1 MARSSV
7 QTGSTKLAP
16 ILPVLVSARSSDGRN
31 AMIKNSSLDR
41 LVTFGP
47 LMLAAGLLL
56 GSCAAPTAEKPAAAP
71 PPAEAAKAEAAP
83 AEAPK
88 AEPVAPEAPKPAAQ
102 AEAEAAKPQ
111 PPAAEA
117 PKPEAPKPEAPKPEA
132 PQPPAAVA
140 GSSTELFEFDRAV
153 LRPSEKQKLDSE
165 VVARLATFANIEY
178 INVNGHA
185 DRIGTVRYNQK
196 LSERRAAAAKAYL
209 VSRGIDGA
217 KIETRGYGESMQ
229 VKSCPD
235 DRNRKALIECLAPNR
250 RVVVDIKGTP
260 RL

>member
-1 MARSSV
+1 
-7 QTGSTKLAP
+7 
-16 ILPVLVSARSSDGRN
+16 
-31 AMIKNSSLDR
+31 
-41 LVTFGP
+41 
-47 LMLAAGLLL
+47 MLAAGLLL
-56 GSCAAPTAEKPAAAP
+56 SSCAAPTAEKPAAAP

-117 PKPEAPKPEAPKPEA
+117 PKPEAP
-132 PQPPAAVA
+132 QPPAAVA

-153 LRPSEKQKLDSE
+153 LRPSEKQRLDSE
-165 VVARLATFANIEY
+165 VVARLATFASIEY

-185 DRIGTVRYNQK
+185 DRLGSERYNQK

-209 VSRGIDGA
+209 MSRGVDGS
-217 KIETRGYGESMQ
+217 KIATRGFGETQ
-229 VKSCPD
+229 QIKSCPD
-235 DRNRKALIECLAPNR
+235 IKNRKALIECLEPNR

>member
-1 MARSSV
+1 M
-7 QTGSTKLAP
+7 
-16 ILPVLVSARSSDGRN
+16 N
-31 AMIKNSSLDR
+31 KNSSLAR
-41 LVTFGP
+41 LVTFAP

-56 GSCAAPTAEKPAAAP
+56 SSCAAPTAEKPAAAP

-117 PKPEAPKPEAPKPEA
+117 PKPEAP
-132 PQPPAAVA
+132 QPPAAVA

-153 LRPSEKQKLDSE
+153 LRPSERQRLDSE
-165 VVARLATFANIEY
+165 VVARLATFANIDY

-235 DRNRKALIECLAPNR
+235 NRNRKALIECLAPNR

>member
-1 MARSSV
+1 M
-7 QTGSTKLAP
+7 
-16 ILPVLVSARSSDGRN
+16 N
-31 AMIKNSSLDR
+31 KNSSLDR
-41 LVTFGP
+41 LVSFAP

-56 GSCAAPTAEKPAAAP
+56 SSCAAPTAEKPAAAP

-117 PKPEAPKPEAPKPEA
+117 PKPEAP
-132 PQPPAAVA
+132 QPPAAVA

-153 LRPSEKQKLDSE
+153 LRPSEKQRLDSE

-209 VSRGIDGA
+209 VSRGIDGT

-229 VKSCPD
+229 IKTCPD
-235 DRNRKALIECLAPNR
+235 NRNRKALIECLAPNR

>member
-1 MARSSV
+1 M
-7 QTGSTKLAP
+7 
-16 ILPVLVSARSSDGRN
+16 N
-31 AMIKNSSLDR
+31 KNSSLDR
-41 LVTFGP
+41 LVTFAP

-56 GSCAAPTAEKPAAAP
+56 SSCAAPTAEKPAAAP

-117 PKPEAPKPEAPKPEA
+117 PKPEAP
-132 PQPPAAVA
+132 QPPAAVA

-153 LRPSEKQKLDSE
+153 LRPSEKQRLDSE
-165 VVARLATFANIEY
+165 VVARLATFASIEY

-209 VSRGIDGA
+209 VSRGIDGT
-217 KIETRGYGESMQ
+217 KIETRGYGKSMQ

-235 DRNRKALIECLAPNR
+235 NRNRKALIECLAPNR